1 MKKQVVYPVFALAGG
16 LLCAVVRGLQLRSGF
31 EAGTGLPIAGDPCA
45 RILAAALFALA
56 LAWIVLVRRIPQTR
70 QNPSG
75 SFSESFCG
83 GQILSVT
90 VFAAGIFCWIAAG
103 AVQLVRALTGTALLT
118 GAVWG
123 LLTIL
128 AAACL
133 FPALMACRRPQPAFS
148 ANALLGPVVYL
159 VVTLVV
165 TYRDSSVQP
174 SVQTYYPALLALA
187 ALILAFFHV
196 AAFAFR
202 DGRPRRMVL
211 WSALSVTLCLPALVG
226 QSSRFYLLLFA
237 GGALMQLG
245 LLQLHLEAS
254 AQAA

>member
-1 MKKQVVYPVFALAGG
+1 MKKQLVYPVFALAGG
-16 LLCAVVRGLQLRSGF
+16 LLCAVVRGLQLQSGF
-31 EAGTGLPIAGDPCA
+31 EADTGLPIPGNPCA
-45 RILAAALFALA
+45 RILAAALVLLA
-56 LAWIVLVRRIPQTR
+56 LVWIVLARRIPQAR
-70 QNPSG
+70 QNPADG
-75 SFSESFCG
+75 FAESFRSR
-83 GQILSVT
+83 QALSAT

-123 LLTIL
+123 LVTIL
-128 AAACL
+128 AAVCL
-133 FPALMACRRPQPAFS
+133 FPALLACRKPQPAFP

-159 VVTLVV
+159 VVALVV
-165 TYRDSSVQP
+165 AYRDSSVQP
-174 SVQTYYPALLALA
+174 SVQTYYPTLLALA

-196 AAFAFR
+196 AAFTFR
-202 DGRPRRMVL
+202 DGHPRRMVL

-245 LLQLHLEAS
+245 LLQLYLEAS
-254 AQAA
+254 ESA